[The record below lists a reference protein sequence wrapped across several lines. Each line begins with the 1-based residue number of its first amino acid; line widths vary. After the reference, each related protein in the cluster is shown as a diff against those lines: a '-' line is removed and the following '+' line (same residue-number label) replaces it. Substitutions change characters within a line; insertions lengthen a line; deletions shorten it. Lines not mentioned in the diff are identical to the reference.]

1 MNSQASPFY
10 VLLVFFYTTDPL
22 VYTLPVDK
30 WDQHVHTEAFNRECS
45 AQSKR
50 LSSSSSGSDLSEH
63 IKLREKDDSSS
74 SSSNLTSA
82 ESSSHVVP
90 KLEANLYYFGIRG
103 RRQLGPK
110 LVYRMSEDVFPPPS
124 RPEQDPATMHL
135 LPTSCHNT
143 LRHVTL

>member
-63 IKLREKDDSSS
+63 IKLLEKDDSSS
-74 SSSNLTSA
+74 SSSNLTSP
-82 ESSSHVVP
+82 ESSSHAVP
-90 KLEANLYYFGIRG
+90 SLNANLYSFGSHG
-103 RRQLGPK
+103 PRQHAP
-110 LVYRMSEDVFPPPS
+110 
-124 RPEQDPATMHL
+124 H
-135 LPTSCHNT
+135 
-143 LRHVTL
+143 